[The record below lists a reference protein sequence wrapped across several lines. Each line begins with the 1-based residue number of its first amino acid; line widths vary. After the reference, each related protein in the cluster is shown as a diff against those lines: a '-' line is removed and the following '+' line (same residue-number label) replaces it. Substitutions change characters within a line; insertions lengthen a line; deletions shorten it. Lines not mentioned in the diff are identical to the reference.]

1 MEVYESGNTIDDVL
15 EFVRTEMYQIYLRD
29 ESIKRKTIV
38 LDSDE
43 LDDSKDL
50 EDDYLSEKKLNNEKK
65 TITRQKILMERE
77 RMHLKHQFKM
87 KL

>member
-1 MEVYESGNTIDDVL
+1 
-15 EFVRTEMYQIYLRD
+15 MYQIDLRD
-29 ESIKRKTIV
+29 ESIKRKTIN
-38 LDSDE
+38 LDSDK
-43 LDDSKDL
+43 LDDSKNL

-65 TITRQKILMERE
+65 TITRQKSLMERE

>member
-29 ESIKRKTIV
+29 EPIKRKTIV
-38 LDSDE
+38 FDSDE

-65 TITRQKILMERE
+65 KR
-77 RMHLKHQFKM
+77 
-87 KL
+87 